1 MPTKLAV
8 STLITPGCSP
18 EVAAAAIRQA
28 GYEGI
33 EWRIS
38 EEGPIRPGH
47 LRADIRAAVAAGRS
61 EGLISIGVASYQ
73 RLLDPE
79 ALQRELEVA
88 VELGTPR
95 LRPYWPEYD
104 ASVSAK
110 DIFHSTRDAME
121 RLAPH
126 VDKAGVTV
134 LIKTHRRS
142 VVPTASAAKRLVEVF
157 SSSLYSVLY
166 DPGNTVTSGLEDPC
180 YAVEILGRHLS
191 HIHVKN
197 SGWIRDRGTWSWGW
211 MALDEGMVDW
221 PAFLR
226 HLKHMGYSGWLS
238 NENFLLVPVDQRPA
252 IGEIFTG
259 FPSFLKGI
267 DLELTERLRLDRRYL
282 EAHLGD
288 VPAAG
293 SE

>member
-1 MPTKLAV
+1 MPPKLAV
-8 STLITPGCSP
+8 STLITPGWSP
-18 EVAAAAIRQA
+18 EAAAAAIRQA

-33 EWRIS
+33 EWRIHD
-38 EEGPIRPGH
+38 EGPIRPGH
-47 LRADIRAAVAAGRS
+47 LRADIKAAVAAGRS
-61 EGLISIGVASYQ
+61 EGLISMGVASYQ
-73 RLLDPE
+73 RLFDPE
-79 ALQRELEVA
+79 AIQRDLEVA

-104 ASVSAK
+104 ASVSAE
-110 DIFHSTRDAME
+110 DTFNRTRAAME
-121 RLAPH
+121 HLAPQ

-134 LIKTHRRS
+134 LVKTHRRS

-157 SSSLYSVLY
+157 PSSLYSVLY

-197 SGWIRDRGTWSWGW
+197 SGWTRDRGVWRWGW
-211 MALDEGMVDW
+211 MALNEGMVDW
-221 PAFLR
+221 PALLR

-267 DLELTERLRLDRRYL
+267 DLELTERLRLDRSYL

-288 VPAAG
+288 VPGAG
-293 SE
+293 